1 VTTILAVS
9 LALVPISILSCFL
22 YSRRMRRQAVGQ
34 LVRQQ
39 GPRSHAPKAG
49 TPTMGGAVILA
60 LWVLAVLAMLPQW
73 SQPRSIALVLASG
86 AIFGGIGWLDD
97 WLSIR
102 KSRSKGLGVVQK
114 LGLASLASIALFFF
128 FADVLRAPVAVPFT
142 SIRVALPPVAT
153 FFLTWFVFLA
163 TTNSLNLA
171 DGLDGLGGGLAG
183 LILCGLLVLSPARDS
198 LVLGLPLIA
207 AVLGF
212 LWMNAHPAALF
223 MGDVGAFGLGGIIA
237 AMAVANGSAFLLPI
251 LAGILVLEALSVL
264 AQTIAFRLAG
274 VRLFKMAPFH
284 HHFEAATAPEGQT
297 CLFRSFEWPETRVTA
312 RFLIVQAL
320 FVALAAWA
328 GHAI

>member
-1 VTTILAVS
+1 
-9 LALVPISILSCFL
+9 
-22 YSRRMRRQAVGQ
+22 
-34 LVRQQ
+34 
-39 GPRSHAPKAG
+39 
-49 TPTMGGAVILA
+49 MGGAVVLVLWILG
-60 LWVLAVLAMLPQW
+60 VLAMLPQW
-73 SQPRSIALVLASG
+73 SQTRSIVFVLASG

-102 KSRSKGLGVVQK
+102 KGRSKGLGVVQK
-114 LGLASLASIALFFF
+114 LGLASLASGALFFV
-128 FADVLRAPVAVPFT
+128 FADVLQIPLAVPFT
-142 SIRVALPPVAT
+142 SIRIALPPVAT

-171 DGLDGLGGGLAG
+171 DGLDGLGGGLAV
-183 LILCGLLVLSPARDS
+183 LILCGLLVLSPERDA
-198 LVLGLPLIA
+198 LVIGLPLIA
-207 AVLGF
+207 AALGF

-223 MGDVGAFGLGGIIA
+223 MGDVGAFGIGGVIA
-237 AMAVANGSAFLLPI
+237 ALALASGNAFLLPI
-251 LAGILVLEALSVL
+251 LAGVLVLEALSVI
-264 AQTIAFRLAG
+264 AQTSVFRITG

-284 HHFEAATAPEGQT
+284 HHFEAATAPEGRT